1 MNIKHMNMNIK
12 RMNIKRVM
20 IVGTMI
26 VAMSFGG
33 TTWGKPAAAAAAA
46 PVAKWSTSTNVDDK
60 DELLEALNQSS
71 DEKLYEAL
79 YDGKSLHDIAV
90 ENGGNIDSVIHL
102 QVAQLTQQ
110 LDARLASGSITLEQ
124 YTAQKAELSELVTQS
139 VLTSFD

>member
-1 MNIKHMNMNIK
+1 MNIKDMNIK

-33 TTWGKPAAAAAAA
+33 TTWGKPAAAAAA
-46 PVAKWSTSTNVDDK
+46 PVAKWSTSTNVADK

-71 DEKLYEAL
+71 DEELYEAL

-102 QVAQLTQQ
+102 QVTQLTQQ
-110 LDARLASGSITLEQ
+110 LDARLASGSITSEQ
-124 YTAQKAELSELVTQS
+124 YTAQKAELSELVAQS

>member
-1 MNIKHMNMNIK
+1 MNIKDMNIK

-33 TTWGKPAAAAAAA
+33 TTWVKPAAAAAA
-46 PVAKWSTSTNVDDK
+46 PVAKWSTSTNVADK

-71 DEKLYEAL
+71 DEELYEAL

-110 LDARLASGSITLEQ
+110 LDARLASGSISSEQ
-124 YTAQKAELSELVTQS
+124 YTAQKAELSELVAQS

>member
-1 MNIKHMNMNIK
+1 MNIKHMNIK

-33 TTWGKPAAAAAAA
+33 TTWGKPAAVAAAAA
-46 PVAKWSTSTNVDDK
+46 PVAKWSTSTNVADK

-71 DEKLYEAL
+71 DEELYEAL

-110 LDARLASGSITLEQ
+110 LDARLASGSITSEQ
-124 YTAQKAELSELVTQS
+124 YTAQKAELSELVAQS